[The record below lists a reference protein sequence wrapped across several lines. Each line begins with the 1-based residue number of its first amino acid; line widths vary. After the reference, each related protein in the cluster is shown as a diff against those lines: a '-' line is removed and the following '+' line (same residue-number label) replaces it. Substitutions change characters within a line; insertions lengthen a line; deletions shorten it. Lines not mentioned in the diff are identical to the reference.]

1 MKKEEVAYI
10 GCRLVGLFYAIKALE
25 TVASVVMTFVAWK
38 TASAQF
44 STSVS
49 GMFYL
54 QLMPLTFYTITACL
68 LWFGSATIVK
78 YLLPDSEIKHASK
91 SVTAEQMQ
99 SVAFSAVGLLVLTW
113 GIADLG
119 NVLFQLFQ
127 LKQTNDFAHIPLT
140 LQAAGVAVACRLL
153 LGFCLVFGSRGL
165 SGFFT
170 RLRQPELR

>member
-25 TVASVVMTFVAWK
+25 TVASFVMTFVAWK

-68 LWFGSATIVK
+68 LWFGADTILR
-78 YLLPDSEIKHASK
+78 YLLPDSEFQST
-91 SVTAEQMQ
+91 SVSITANQLQ
-99 SVAFSAVGLLVLTW
+99 AVAFSAVGLLVLTW
-113 GIADLG
+113 GIVDLS

-127 LKQTNDFAHIPLT
+127 LKKSSNFAQIPLT
-140 LQAAGVAVACRLL
+140 LQAECVEVTCRLL

-165 SGFFT
+165 SSFFT

>member
-25 TVASVVMTFVAWK
+25 TVASFVMTFVAWK

-49 GMFYL
+49 GMF
-54 QLMPLTFYTITACL
+54 CL

-91 SVTAEQMQ
+91 SVTAEQIQ